1 MHPVRPGVLGSGWVL
16 EGEEGREGSDR
27 GGCWGSV
34 MSVAVRSLLVDAGE
48 EGVGETEC
56 VVSEGSVGGVVVGCR
71 GVVVLGGSEGLR
83 SSIHCRICWAT
94 DRLME
99 GNIRSSWSLSTAVM
113 SSQR

>member
-1 MHPVRPGVLGSGWVL
+1 
-16 EGEEGREGSDR
+16 
-27 GGCWGSV
+27 
-34 MSVAVRSLLVDAGE
+34 MSWADRSLGGETGE

-56 VVSEGSVGGVVVGCR
+56 VVSEGSVGSVVVGCR
-71 GVVVLGGSEGLR
+71 VVVVGGTKGLR

-99 GNIRSSWSLSTAVM
+99 RNVRSSWSLSTVVM

>member
-1 MHPVRPGVLGSGWVL
+1 MHPVRPGGLGSVWVLGRG
-16 EGEEGREGSDR
+16 EGGGGSDR

-34 MSVAVRSLLVDAGE
+34 MSVADRSFIVDVGE

-56 VVSEGSVGGVVVGCR
+56 VVSEGSVEGVVVGCSR
-71 GVVVLGGSEGLR
+71 VVVEGRSEGLR

-99 GNIRSSWSLSTAVM
+99 RNMRSS
-113 SSQR
+113 